1 MKSFILI
8 FTLCLSISS
17 VGQQKIDITIIGTNH
32 YFDEKYQS
40 LQDFEAVQDFIVNL
54 DPDIICIES
63 IPIDDSL
70 SLAEILPNSMK
81 RADRLRDTLEF
92 HQAFPYDSISI
103 NPEDPFWLE
112 YASKDDLL
120 RGANYYANYDIWN
133 AYYQW
138 FRVQQSGDS
147 LYYFSNFQRNLSNS
161 EYGLM
166 VFPAAQKLAVQK
178 LHPIDF
184 RASEKEFLRK
194 NSKVFKKLFFSLK
207 WKPIKTYLKTR
218 KEYKRAEKDGR
229 LMEYIN
235 GDNFQNSFSNLIETI
250 TEKLPNSPDAKFVQS
265 YWLKRNE
272 IMANRIIEVAK
283 SENAQTVLLTVGSAH
298 VSHIKYFLIQ
308 SGHQVTTYG
317 EILNQQNH

>member
-120 RGANYYANYDIWN
+120 
-133 AYYQW
+133 
-138 FRVQQSGDS
+138 
-147 LYYFSNFQRNLSNS
+147 
-161 EYGLM
+161 
-166 VFPAAQKLAVQK
+166 
-178 LHPIDF
+178 
-184 RASEKEFLRK
+184 
-194 NSKVFKKLFFSLK
+194 
-207 WKPIKTYLKTR
+207 
-218 KEYKRAEKDGR
+218 
-229 LMEYIN
+229 
-235 GDNFQNSFSNLIETI
+235 
-250 TEKLPNSPDAKFVQS
+250 
-265 YWLKRNE
+265 
-272 IMANRIIEVAK
+272 
-283 SENAQTVLLTVGSAH
+283 
-298 VSHIKYFLIQ
+298 
-308 SGHQVTTYG
+308 
-317 EILNQQNH
+317 